1 VNGWELEG
9 RQIVAVTLRKIIAN
23 RVEYLEELWRRKA
36 IVRDFLRG
44 VARQYATGLYLYGRP
59 GTDKTHAVRALLERE
74 IREIYVYQRGHLT
87 PTGLFEVIAAN
98 PDELIVLEDVGAVLK
113 SDVGVQVLLSALE
126 HPKSRDGSRAVKYQ
140 RRGREY
146 RVDFRGGLIFM
157 SNRQLHDDD
166 ILEAFK
172 SRVHTF
178 NYEPSDA
185 QLGAL
190 MLEFAD
196 SGWPGGPT
204 TPDIPPDAAREV
216 THYLIGEM
224 LRLSCPFDL
233 RLLVDKAFPDYQQ
246 WKDGEA
252 ESDWR
257 DLVTAGI
264 EEHLVAARYAGEPP
278 VSREARK
285 EEEHTIIQKIVRDHA
300 SRDERV
306 RAWVERTGKSARA
319 FYRRLAELH

>member
-1 VNGWELEG
+1 MESEMLF
-9 RQIVAVTLRKIIAN
+9 RKRAVATTLQDIIDN
-23 RVEYLEELWRRKA
+23 RAVHLAEYWRRLA
-36 IVRDFLRG
+36 IVRDFVRG

-59 GTDKTHAVRALLERE
+59 GTNKTHAIRAILKQQ

-126 HPKSRDGSRAVKYQ
+126 HPKSRDGSRVVKYQ

-178 NYEPSDA
+178 NYDPSDA

-196 SGWPGGPT
+196 PGWPGGPT
-204 TPDIPPDAAREV
+204 TPNIPPDAAREV
-216 THYLIGEM
+216 VHYLIGEM

-233 RLLVDKAFPDYQQ
+233 RLLVDKAFADYQQ

-264 EEHLVAARYAGEPP
+264 EEHLVAVRYAGEPP

-285 EEEHTIIQKIVRDHA
+285 EEEHTSIQKIVRDHA

-319 FYRRLAELH
+319 FYRRLAELR